1 MAVHWQDESTPVH
14 ELLLAAAGVI
24 FTLVVGSFLVYHVYL
39 IT

>member
-1 MAVHWQDESTPVH
+1 MVVQDQATPVH

-24 FTLVVGSFLVYHVYL
+24 FTLVVGSFLVYHIYL